1 MNSSGTLRSR
11 PCDTLISK
19 PLTDRKIRQYILEGR
34 YGWKAQQSALK
45 AQAAKKKKSKP
56 RKSAPLPVDDKLIP
70 PSVSSLL

>member
-19 PLTDRKIRQYILEGR
+19 PLTDRKIRQYILAGR

-45 AQAAKKKKSKP
+45 AQAAKKKKP
-56 RKSAPLPVDDKLIP
+56 RPKHSAPIVDDKLIP